1 MKKVFV
7 NKVEQKDLVFYSMVM
22 DTRLVAKVR
31 RKYTAGEKQDVQR
44 PWVEKKVKE
53 ISEYVAGKAYVEG
66 KKSLGIIPNAPI
78 INLKGNLKVQSEIV
92 SYSENGKSLT
102 KTQYYILFP
111 ETESEFSKCENNLEI
126 IDGQHRVIAFDS
138 DYLDPTFKDGTT
150 YEMIFSVFDNITDNQ
165 RKELFMVTNE
175 KQDKVESNL
184 LRYIKK
190 SLGLLVGDDEVIYDL
205 LSSLNKESSSP
216 LYGRIMF
223 GSDKIKKGYKENQLS
238 KIFKL
243 YGVKK
248 FYDTTLLPRAKDNT
262 SIATQNFVIIV
273 NNYISAWEE
282 CSNVSFQD
290 PASDTITKISGIRY
304 IFCIFNDICNK
315 ILNSKDKLTKE
326 NFVKVLKTF
335 PKALDLENIKCV
347 FCDDEGGDSSNEM
360 VKQRGLSFHGES
372 STVALAKDDLQKVL
386 AFDEGVSMDDII

>member
-22 DTRLVAKVR
+22 DPRLVAKVR

>member
-1 MKKVFV
+1 MKKIYV

-22 DTRLVAKVR
+22 DPRLVAKVR

-78 INLKGNLKVQSEIV
+78 INLKGNLRVHSEDV
-92 SYSENGKSLT
+92 TYSENGKSFS
-102 KTQYYILFP
+102 KTQYFILFP

-190 SLGLLVGDDEVIYDL
+190 SLGLLVGDDEIIYDL

-216 LYGRIMF
+216 LHGRIMF

-248 FYDTTLLPRAKDNT
+248 FYDTTLLPRAKENT

-315 ILNSKDKLTKE
+315 ILNSKEKLTKD
-326 NFVKVLKTF
+326 NFIKVLKTF

-347 FCDDEGGDSSNEM
+347 FCDDEGSGSSDEM
-360 VKQRGLSFHGES
+360 VKRGLSFRGES
-372 STVALAKDDLQKVL
+372 ATVALAKDDLQKVL
-386 AFDEGVSMDDII
+386 SFDEGVSMDDII